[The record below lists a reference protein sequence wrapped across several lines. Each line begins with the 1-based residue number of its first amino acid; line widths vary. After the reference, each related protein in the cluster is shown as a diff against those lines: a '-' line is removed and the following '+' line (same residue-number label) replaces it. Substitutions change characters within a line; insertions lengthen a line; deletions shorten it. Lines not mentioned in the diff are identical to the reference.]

1 MGSELTV
8 VVPVYN
14 VEKYLGKCIDSIL
27 DQTLAVDEIILVDD
41 GSKDKSGEIA
51 DEYAATLLL
60 SIPMII

>member
-41 GSKDKSGEIA
+41 GSKDKSDPPEKRRTFCS
-51 DEYAATLLL
+51 EKYWY
-60 SIPMII
+60 